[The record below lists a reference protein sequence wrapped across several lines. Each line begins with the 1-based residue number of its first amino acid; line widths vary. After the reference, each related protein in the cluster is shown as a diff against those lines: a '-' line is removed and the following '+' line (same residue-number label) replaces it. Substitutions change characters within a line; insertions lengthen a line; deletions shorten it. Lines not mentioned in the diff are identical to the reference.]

1 MRLLVVPIRYVSCL
15 AAVVER
21 AGGDATE
28 LLGSAKVDEASLE
41 MPDAFISPRQLDA
54 LLLNA
59 RSQTGRSDI
68 GLELGLRIPLTA
80 HDMLGLAA
88 ITAATVDMSLR
99 VVAHYYAMI
108 TGIYQMRYTRR
119 ADGGLVLFL

>member
-21 AGGDATE
+21 AGGDVTE

-88 ITAATVDMSLR
+88 RVLTRSATPPP
-99 VVAHYYAMI
+99 I
-108 TGIYQMRYTRR
+108 
-119 ADGGLVLFL
+119 